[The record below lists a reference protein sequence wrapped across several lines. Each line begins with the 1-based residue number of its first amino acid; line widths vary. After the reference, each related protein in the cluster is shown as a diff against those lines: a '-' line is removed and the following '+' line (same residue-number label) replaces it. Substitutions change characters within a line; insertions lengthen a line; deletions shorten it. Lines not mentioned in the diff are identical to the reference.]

1 MRNIGD
7 LMKQMQGLQ
16 AKVGDAQKRIEALES
31 EGSSGAGMVRVTL
44 TGGGALR
51 AITIDP
57 SLLVADDRE
66 ILEDLIK
73 AAHEDAR
80 KKVEERRQ
88 QEEKSLMG
96 GLGLPPGFKMP
107 F

>member
-31 EGSSGAGMVRVTL
+31 EGSAGAGMVKVTL

-51 AITIDP
+51 AISIDP
-57 SLLVADDRE
+57 ALLVADEGE